1 MTVWSCLYF
10 LTQKTLR
17 LDLVKTLDN
26 ILIYCYHRYASYADK
41 QLRGETL
48 SAFYWLPVNQ
58 NVRNFNKHAAVD
70 LIRFADKGISRADL
84 AEKMGLTRAAVTVI
98 INDLISNGI
107 IVNTESR
114 TTASGRPPVALEINP
129 DQGLVAAVDMG
140 AMHLSVAL
148 GDFSARILEEIEL
161 PFRVDRGPKES
172 LQQADTILRE
182 LLQKRG
188 LATPDLAAIG
198 VGVPGPVIA
207 DKGMVMA
214 PPIMPGWDRFPIRA
228 TLESQWKSAV
238 TLNND
243 AELGALGEWAYGA
256 GRGEKNLAFIK
267 VGSGIGAGLIINQ
280 QIYGGT
286 TGSAGEIGHLTI
298 DENGPLCTC
307 GNHGCLEA
315 FAGGHA
321 IAAQARKLVA
331 SGRRTLLSE
340 KNLDS
345 ISARDVAE
353 AARRGDLTA
362 QDIIQ
367 RSGTFIGIAIAGLIN
382 LFNPSTVI
390 IGGGVAQV
398 GDLLTGPI
406 RQAVRERS
414 LRASEHSVRITTAML
429 GRRSSL
435 IGALIQAINVA
446 IHNSIEHRSQ
456 FSKNMFP
463 PLTVEHITE

>member
-1 MTVWSCLYF
+1 M
-10 LTQKTLR
+10 
-17 LDLVKTLDN
+17 
-26 ILIYCYHRYASYADK
+26 
-41 QLRGETL
+41 
-48 SAFYWLPVNQ
+48 
-58 NVRNFNKHAAVD
+58 D
-70 LIRFADKGISRADL
+70 LIRFADRGISRADL
-84 AEKMGLTRAAVTVI
+84 ADRMGLTRAAVTVI

-107 IVNTESR
+107 IINTESR
-114 TTASGRPPVALEINP
+114 STASGRPPVVLEINP
-129 DQGLVAAVDMG
+129 EQGIVAAVDMG

-148 GDFSARILEEIEL
+148 GDFSARILEEIEI
-161 PFRVDRGPKES
+161 PFHIERGPEEC
-172 LQQADTILRE
+172 LRQADEVLKE
-182 LLQKRG
+182 LLLKRG
-188 LATPDLAAIG
+188 LTIRDVAAIG

-207 DKGMVMA
+207 ERGMVMA

-228 TLESQWKSAV
+228 TLEEKWGTTV

-286 TGSAGEIGHLTI
+286 TGSAGEIGHLTV
-298 DENGPLCTC
+298 DENGPLCAC

-321 IAAQARKLVA
+321 IAAQARSVVL
-331 SGRRTLLSE
+331 SGKRTLLSE
-340 KNLDS
+340 KSPETLT
-345 ISARDVAE
+345 ARDVAE
-353 AARRGDLTA
+353 AARRGDLLA
-362 QDIIQ
+362 QEIIK

-382 LFNPSTVI
+382 LINPSTVI

-435 IGALIQAINVA
+435 LGAMVQAINVA
-446 IHNSIEHRSQ
+446 LHATIKNGNSFDRNVRS
-456 FSKNMFP
+456 SLEIGKM
-463 PLTVEHITE
+463 TESNVP

>member
-1 MTVWSCLYF
+1 
-10 LTQKTLR
+10 
-17 LDLVKTLDN
+17 
-26 ILIYCYHRYASYADK
+26 I
-41 QLRGETL
+41 E
-48 SAFYWLPVNQ
+48 
-58 NVRNFNKHAAVD
+58 
-70 LIRFADKGISRADL
+70 
-84 AEKMGLTRAAVTVI
+84 
-98 INDLISNGI
+98 
-107 IVNTESR
+107 TESR
-114 TTASGRPPVALEINP
+114 STSSGRRPVVLEINP
-129 DQGLVAAVDMG
+129 NPGLVASIDLG
-140 AMHLSVAL
+140 AAHLSVAL
-148 GDFSARILEEIEL
+148 GDFSARILEEVEVA
-161 PFRVDRGPKES
+161 FRIDEGPEVCLQEADR
-172 LQQADTILRE
+172 
-182 LLQKRG
+182 LLQEILVKRG
-188 LATPDLAAIG
+188 LTTSNLAGIG

-207 DKGMVMA
+207 EEGMVMA

-228 TLESQWKSAV
+228 TLEKKWETSI

-286 TGSAGEIGHLTI
+286 TGSAGEIGHLTV

-321 IAAQARKLVA
+321 IASQARKLVR
-331 SGRRTLLSE
+331 SGKRTLLSE
-340 KNLDS
+340 KNIDSLD
-345 ISARDVAE
+345 AQDVAE
-353 AARRGDLTA
+353 AARRGDLPA
-362 QDIIQ
+362 QEIVK
-367 RSGTFIGIAIAGLIN
+367 RSGTYIGIAIAGLIN

-414 LRASEHSVRITTAML
+414 LRASEHGVRITTAML

-435 IGALIQAINVA
+435 IGALVQAINIA
-446 IHNSIEHRSQ
+446 IHDTIERRNQ
-456 FSKNMFP
+456 GAKNHSLDMEQPSEFN
-463 PLTVEHITE
+463 TIKEVIVNKE

>member
-1 MTVWSCLYF
+1 M
-10 LTQKTLR
+10 
-17 LDLVKTLDN
+17 
-26 ILIYCYHRYASYADK
+26 
-41 QLRGETL
+41 
-48 SAFYWLPVNQ
+48 
-58 NVRNFNKHAAVD
+58 D
-70 LIRFADKGISRADL
+70 LIRFSDRGISRADL

-107 IVNTESR
+107 ILNTESR
-114 TTASGRPPVALEINP
+114 STASGRPPVVLAINP
-129 DQGLVAAVDMG
+129 SQGLVAAIDMG
-140 AMHLSVAL
+140 ATHLSVAL
-148 GDFSARILEEIEL
+148 GDFSARILEEVEV
-161 PFRVDRGPKES
+161 PFHVDMGPEEG
-172 LQQADTILRE
+172 LQKADQILRE

-188 LATPDLAAIG
+188 WSTRDLSGAG

-207 DKGMVMA
+207 EKGMVMA

-228 TLESQWKSAV
+228 TLEQKWGTPV

-243 AELGALGEWAYGA
+243 AELGALGEWAFGA

-286 TGSAGEIGHLTI
+286 TGSAGEIGHLTV
-298 DENGPLCTC
+298 DENGPLCAC

-321 IAAQARKLVA
+321 IASQGKKLAA
-331 SGRRTLLSE
+331 SGKRTLLSE
-340 KNLDS
+340 KNPDS
-345 ISARDVAE
+345 ITARDVVE
-353 AARRGDLTA
+353 AARRGDLAA
-362 QDIIQ
+362 QEIIK

-382 LFNPSTVI
+382 LINPGTVI

-398 GDLLTGPI
+398 GDLMTGPI

-435 IGALIQAINVA
+435 IGALVQAIHVA
-446 IHNSIEHRSQ
+446 IHATIERKSP
-456 FSKNMFP
+456 FPKN
-463 PLTVEHITE
+463 LTTSPNFGQTTESNVT